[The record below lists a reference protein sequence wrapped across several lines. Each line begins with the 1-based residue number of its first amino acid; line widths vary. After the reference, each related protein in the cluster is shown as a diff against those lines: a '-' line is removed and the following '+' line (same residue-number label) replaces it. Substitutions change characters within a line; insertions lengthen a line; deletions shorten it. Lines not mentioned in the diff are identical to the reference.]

1 MVIEKNGHLYSLA
14 GNYQLSKG
22 EDHLRIGAEG
32 GKTGFKIAT
41 TNPDGAYDAIKSG
54 LKSGKKYVSLEDID
68 NVPDAEAPVEET
80 PVEETPTEEIFPP
93 AE

>member
-32 GKTGFKIAT
+32 GKTGFKIGT
-41 TNPDGAYDAIKSG
+41 TNPDGAYDAIKLG
-54 LKSGKKYVSLEDID
+54 LKAGKKYISLEDID
-68 NVPDAEAPVEET
+68 DVPDAEAPVEEA
-80 PVEETPTEEIFPP
+80 PPEEPTEPTEPP
-93 AE
+93 AA